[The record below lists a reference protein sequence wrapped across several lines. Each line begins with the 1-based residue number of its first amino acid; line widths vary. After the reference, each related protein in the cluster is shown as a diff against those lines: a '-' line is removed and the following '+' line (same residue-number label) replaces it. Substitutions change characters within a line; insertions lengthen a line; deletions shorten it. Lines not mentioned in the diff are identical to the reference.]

1 MKARKTMSKIDTSDK
16 NVHRA
21 ESIAAIGGTYDKSR
35 EKKQNARQLVR

>member
-1 MKARKTMSKIDTSDK
+1 MSKIDTSDK